1 MNALLGLS
9 PVFICVHC
17 PRPPASVD
25 LFAETP
31 LGADTEAAPAVDAP
45 KWGVAKFRPP
55 RLLYEASERTKSP
68 AEDDR
73 STCSAADAA
82 AADAA
87 AAQALRTC

>member
-17 PRPPASVD
+17 PQPPASVD

-31 LGADTEAAPAVDAP
+31 LGADTEAVPAADTP
-45 KWGVAKFRPP
+45 KWELRT
-55 RLLYEASERTKSP
+55 LLYEASEGTKGP

-73 STCSAADAA
+73 STCSAAN
-82 AADAA
+82 ADA